1 MKKTVLASSLA
12 VALGVTGYAVSGDHN
27 QAHASE
33 QNVNQAHLA
42 QLALNNASELNEH
55 PVQAG
60 SYDYSFNYAG
70 HSFHFQSNGSSWT
83 WSVNG
88 QSDSKQASSAS
99 YNNNNSAQV
108 AQPQQTTSQKSEVK
122 TVAAPKASTSQA
134 QTQTTQATK
143 TTNQAQTQTAQP
155 TKTTSQSTSS
165 QSTSSSSAS
174 TGGSVKA
181 QFLAAGGTEEI
192 WNTIV
197 LPESGGNPNAV
208 NELGYRGLGQTKES
222 WGTGSVAD
230 QTKGLL
236 NYAKQRYGSVDSALS
251 FRNSNNWW

>member
-12 VALGVTGYAVSGDHN
+12 VALGVTGYAASSDHN

-33 QNVNQAHLA
+33 NNVNQAHLA
-42 QLALNNASELNEH
+42 ELALNNSSELNEH

-60 SYDYSFNYAG
+60 AYNYNFNYAG
-70 HSFHFQSNGSSWT
+70 HSFSFQSNGSSWT
-83 WSVNG
+83 WSVDG
-88 QSDSKQASSAS
+88 QADSQQDTSAS
-99 YNNNNSAQV
+99 YTNNNSAQV
-108 AQPQQTTSQKSEVK
+108 AQPQQTTSKQAEVK

-134 QTQTTQATK
+134 QTTQTTQTTQSTQTTK
-143 TTNQAQTQTAQP
+143 TTT
-155 TKTTSQSTSS
+155 QSTSS
-165 QSTSSSSAS
+165 SSSSSAS

-181 QFLAAGGTEEI
+181 QFLAAGGTEAI

-197 LPESGGNPNAV
+197 LPESSGNPNAV

-222 WGTGSVAD
+222 WGTGSVAE

-236 NYAKQRYGSVDSALS
+236 NYAKQRYGSVDAAVA

>member
-12 VALGVTGYAVSGDHN
+12 VALGVTGYAASSDHN

-33 QNVNQAHLA
+33 NNVNQAHLA
-42 QLALNNASELNEH
+42 ELALNNASELNEH

-60 SYDYSFNYAG
+60 AYNYNFNYAG
-70 HSFHFQSNGSSWT
+70 HSFSFQSNGSSWT
-83 WSVNG
+83 WSVDG
-88 QSDSKQASSAS
+88 QADSQKDASAS
-99 YNNNNSAQV
+99 YTNNNSAKV
-108 AQPQQTTSQKSEVK
+108 AQPQQTTSQQAEVK
-122 TVAAPKASTSQA
+122 TVAAPKASTSQVQTKQATQSTQAA
-134 QTQTTQATK
+134 QSTQATQSTK
-143 TTNQAQTQTAQP
+143 ATT
-155 TKTTSQSTSS
+155 QSTSS
-165 QSTSSSSAS
+165 SSSSAS

-197 LPESGGNPNAV
+197 MPESGGNPNAV

-251 FRNSNNWW
+251 FRSSNNWW